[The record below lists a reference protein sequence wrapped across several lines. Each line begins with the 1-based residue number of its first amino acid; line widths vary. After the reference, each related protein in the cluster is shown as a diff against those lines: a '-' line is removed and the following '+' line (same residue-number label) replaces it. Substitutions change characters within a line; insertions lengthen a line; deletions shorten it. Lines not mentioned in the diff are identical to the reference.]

1 MTLESKDSRDNIAN
15 IEKHLRRIDYI
26 IRIEG
31 RMILNDFNITIPQF
45 TALQMLIH
53 NGELT
58 IGELSKKMSLACS
71 TITDLIDR
79 MENNKLVVRKKD
91 QNDKRIVR
99 IEVLPIGH
107 EIVEKVLEKR
117 VQFLKSKMIGLTE
130 EEKLSLDKGLESLYN
145 TMKENQ

>member
-1 MTLESKDSRDNIAN
+1 MESKDSRDNIAN